1 MAQQNGQD
9 SWSNYPS
16 GNEYGGAGYSPGQFQ
31 QPVQQPD
38 SADNQASAR
47 YQPGYQQSYPYGQQS
62 VVSAGQS
69 GRVLR
74 PQAVQAGYAMQ
85 DAVYAQRRG
94 QELPYAGQNLP
105 GQACQA
111 RVRPG
116 VPAGQCAIPQ
126 QHFAQGPS
134 PYDARAPRPVQS
146 SYEMAVGKNRS
157 ANAQTS
163 SFGPKIVL
171 ALFIGLVLG
180 AVLGAVLFSFISG
193 GSGGAPT
200 PIGATLGASQLQT
213 VVGTYR
219 YEGKTYEI
227 TAQDAILGSGSL
239 SGAQNADGS
248 YRAPSADNVLSYAR
262 NMILAELVQENG
274 IEVSSDEVAQYAQ
287 NLIGTSDT
295 DAVAV
300 YFGMESSDAQ
310 RLLTEAAAVGKLREK
325 IVGNVGIGLQAPEL
339 PADGNS
345 EVGTAAYADYIIGL
359 LGSYWDSAA
368 QTWANTDNL
377 YYEAL
382 KDEVFAPGSA
392 SYDAA
397 QIAYGIALD
406 ALGDTASSQEIWTDY
421 VNGYLN
427 EAAISVRTLGA

>member
-9 SWSNYPS
+9 SWSNYSS
-16 GNEYGGAGYSPGQFQ
+16 GNEYGGAGYPSRQFQ
-31 QPVQQPD
+31 QPAQRPD
-38 SADNQASAR
+38 SVNGQADVR
-47 YQPGYQQSYPYGQQS
+47 YQPGYQQPYPYGQQPT
-62 VVSAGQS
+62 VSAGQP
-69 GRVLR
+69 GRVR
-74 PQAVQAGYAMQ
+74 QPQAVQAGYTMQ
-85 DAVYAQRRG
+85 DAAYMQQRG
-94 QELPYAGQNLP
+94 QGLPYAGQGLP
-105 GQACQA
+105 GQARQA
-111 RVRPG
+111 QGQPG
-116 VPAGQCAIPQ
+116 VPAGQRTIPQ
-126 QHFAQGPS
+126 QHFAQRPS

-146 SYEMAVGKNRS
+146 SYEATARP
-157 ANAQTS
+157 ANAQKS
-163 SFGPKIVL
+163 SSGPKTVL
-171 ALFIGLVLG
+171 VLLIGLVLG

-193 GSGGAPT
+193 GSGGAPA
-200 PIGATLGASQLQT
+200 PVGATLSASQLQT

-219 YEGKTYEI
+219 YDGKAYEI

-248 YRAPSADNVLSYAR
+248 YQTPSADDILSYAR
-262 NMILAELVQENG
+262 NMILAKLVQENG

-287 NLIGTSDT
+287 DLIGTSDA
-295 DAVAV
+295 DAVAA

-310 RLLTEAAAVGKLREK
+310 RLLAEAAAVGKLREK
-325 IVGNVGIGLQAPEL
+325 IVGNVGTGLQAPEL

-359 LGSYWDSAA
+359 LGSYWDPAA
-368 QTWANTDNL
+368 QTWANTDNP
-377 YYEAL
+377 YYESL

-406 ALGDTASSQEIWTDY
+406 ALGNAASAQEIWTDY